1 VPPERLRVL
10 RLRRARVFGSQI
22 FIVLGIFDMVGCRD
36 PGPPVRGQSGLVI
49 SEIVAD
55 NDGVYLDEALEA
67 DDYIELTNLGPEPVE
82 LSDYAIANNGG
93 AQPLPRKAMAPG
105 DAIVL
110 HADNTLKQGPYH
122 LDFRLSAS
130 GESVHLRK
138 GANGVDDVT
147 YLLLPT
153 NESFFRP
160 AGSSELQI
168 CRYPTPG
175 RRNETCAP
183 PAPPPPRPDV
193 TFTPYV
199 WPAPW
204 PSSNT
209 PLLIVEAGLRPAA
222 FIEILNT
229 SIADVD
235 LTAFTIRLAPTGPGR
250 PWPTPDQG
258 VALSMHRADAS
269 VRNTIAPGE
278 IALVHLKPT
287 DTDAIALDPA
297 FEGVATIFDATG
309 IAVDRLDFMRWPEN
323 TILARPAA
331 NAPFAYCRNATP
343 GLANPACDAV
353 PNRDV
358 GDRVRYLRTPGD
370 FEALARGATATSMEP
385 VKFVVERET
394 GAVQLLSSAAWP
406 LHYSWVRERIDGDVH
421 LDVCIPEQNQMFQQG
436 WYDFSLREYFVPEGG
451 RYHLGTLVRH
461 SGANLSTIEFAMGD
475 AITAERMKD
484 AFFKVVAHTPNPTDW
499 VIRPQTDD
507 QVAQVRKVEGS
518 VPAIGPDAP
527 YRGITYQPLTHAVG
541 FGTLTFISAADLT
554 KTVVLPQTILV
565 TDDVPNDIPLMG
577 GIITESFQTP
587 LSHVNVLSRGR
598 GTPNM
603 VLRNARSD
611 PRVISLLNQPV
622 RLEVR
627 SDGFDLRLASA
638 EEVATF
644 WALRAARTPLQPPA
658 LDLSVKSLQPI
669 TGLTIADIPRVG
681 GKAAQMGELAHVNS
695 LRKACPG
702 PMGVPPDAFAIP
714 LAHGAAHTETSGA
727 RPLIETLLNDP
738 VLRKDVNLRDPA
750 LAAIRNK
757 ILAQPIEKALLS
769 TVTSA
774 IERRYGKNRVRMR
787 SSSNT
792 EDLQGFGG
800 AGLYHSMS
808 AAIGDP
814 ERRIDDG
821 MRTVWASMWSAR
833 AFAERELYGVD
844 HRKVAMGV
852 LVHEGFLSEEANGVG
867 VSRNLLDPGD
877 ESSYTVNVQLGE
889 ASVTNPAPG
898 VTSEQFLY
906 HWGRTQPITWQE
918 HSSFL
923 RDGNVLRVGEIDLLV
938 CRLRA
943 IHDHFKPRVDPEN
956 KVPWFAMEIEF
967 KIDDTPTPVEGIRKL
982 SIKQARPFNFGPAD
996 VPADCRDRL

>member
-1 VPPERLRVL
+1 
-10 RLRRARVFGSQI
+10 LRRAMVAGSQI
-22 FIVLGIFDMVGCRD
+22 FIAIGMCGLTGCQD

-49 SEIVAD
+49 SELVAD

-67 DDYIELTNLGPEPVE
+67 DDYVELTNLGPGPVE
-82 LSDYAIANNGG
+82 LSDYAIANDGG
-93 AQPLPRKAMAPG
+93 AQPLPRKALAPG
-105 DAIVL
+105 DTIVL
-110 HADNTLKQGPYH
+110 HADDSLKQGPYH
-122 LDFRLSAS
+122 LGFRLSAR

-138 GANGVDDVT
+138 GRSGVDDVT
-147 YLLLPT
+147 YPFLAT
-153 NESFFRP
+153 NESYFRP
-160 AGSSELQI
+160 AGTSEFQI

-193 TFTPYV
+193 MFAPYV

-204 PSSNT
+204 PSAT
-209 PLLIVEAGLRPAA
+209 GPLSIVEAGLRPAA
-222 FIEILNT
+222 FVEIVNT
-229 SIADVD
+229 SDTEVA

-250 PWPTPDQG
+250 IWPTSEEG
-258 VALSMHRADAS
+258 VALTMRHAAATNRNSIEPGGLALAHLEPSDA
-269 VRNTIAPGE
+269 
-278 IALVHLKPT
+278 
-287 DTDAIALDPA
+287 DAIALDPA
-297 FEGVATIFDATG
+297 FEGVLTIFDATG
-309 IAVDRLDFMRWPEN
+309 IAIDRLDFMRWPED

-331 NAPFAYCRNATP
+331 NAAFAYCRNATP
-343 GLANPACDAV
+343 GIANPACDAV
-353 PNRDV
+353 PSRDV

-370 FEALARGATATSMEP
+370 FYALARGATATSIEP
-385 VKFVVERET
+385 VKFVVERAT
-394 GAVQLLSSAAWP
+394 GMVHFLSSAAWP
-406 LHYSWVRERIDGDVH
+406 LHYTWVRERIDGDIH
-421 LDVCIPEQNQMFQQG
+421 LDPCIPEQNQLFRQG
-436 WYDFSLREYFVPEGG
+436 WYDFSAREYFVPEGG
-451 RYHLGTLVRH
+451 QYHLGTLVRH
-461 SGANLSTIEFAMGD
+461 SGANISTIEFAIGD

-484 AFFKVVAHTPNPTDW
+484 AFFTVVAHTPNPTDW
-499 VIRPQTDD
+499 VIRPQADD
-507 QVAQVRKVEGS
+507 QVAQVRKAEGS
-518 VPAIGPDAP
+518 VPAIGPNAP

-541 FGTLTFISAADLT
+541 FGTLTFISAADLA
-554 KTVVLPQTILV
+554 KTVLLPQTILV

-611 PRVISLLNQPV
+611 PRVMALLNQPV

-627 SDGFDLRLASA
+627 ADGFALRLASVG
-638 EEVATF
+638 EVSTF
-644 WALRAARTPLQPPA
+644 WAMRAARTPLQPPQ
-658 LDLSVKSLQPI
+658 LDLSVKSLLPI
-669 TGLTIADIPRVG
+669 ASLTIADIPRVG
-681 GKAAQMGELAHVNS
+681 GKAAQLGELSHVNS
-695 LRKACPG
+695 TRQACPG
-702 PMGVPPDAFAIP
+702 PVGVPPDAFAIP
-714 LAHGAAHTETSGA
+714 MAHGATHTETSGA
-727 RPLIETLLNDP
+727 RPLVEALLNDP
-738 VLRKDVNLRDPA
+738 VLRMDVNRRDPA

-757 ILAQPIEKALLS
+757 ILAQPVNKELLS
-769 TVTSA
+769 TVSSA
-774 IERRYGKNRVRMR
+774 VERRYGKNRVRMR

-800 AGLYHSMS
+800 AGLYTSTS
-808 AAIGDP
+808 AALGDP

-844 HRKVAMGV
+844 HRKVAMGI

-877 ESSYTVNVQLGE
+877 ESSYTINVQLGE

-906 HWGRTQPITWQE
+906 RWGQAQPVIWQE

-923 RDGNVLRVGEIDLLV
+923 RDANILRPGEIDLLV

-943 IHDHFKPRVDPEN
+943 IHDHFKPKVDPEN

-967 KIDDTPTPVEGIRKL
+967 KIDDTPMSVEGNRKL